1 MNYFRAIFS
10 IVKKDALMEWRSKEA
25 VNSMLVFALLVTI
38 VFSFIFEPGSDTKGE
53 VVGGIFWIAVIFSGL
68 LGLNKSMVSEI
79 QGGNLEALLL
89 SPVERSAI
97 FFGKFLS
104 NMLFMLFMEAILIP
118 LFTVFYDVN
127 IIERPEVIL
136 VIFLATYG
144 FCLIGTLFSI
154 ISVKTKTR
162 EIMLPLMLLPIMV
175 PVILGAILSTNVFI
189 GGEPS
194 ENAGNW
200 ITLIA
205 SFDVIFTAIIF
216 AIFGLIIEE

>member
-25 VNSMLVFALLVTI
+25 INSMLVFALLVTI

-194 ENAGNW
+194 ENARNW

>member
-1 MNYFRAIFS
+1 MNYLMAVFS
-10 IVKKDALMEWRSKEA
+10 IVKKDVLMEWRSKEA
-25 VNSMLVFALLVTI
+25 VNSMLVFALLVTV
-38 VFSFIFEPGSDTKGE
+38 VFSFIFEPGSETKNE

-68 LGLNKSMVSEI
+68 LGLGKSMVSEV

-89 SPVERSAI
+89 SPVDRSAV

-104 NMLFMLFMEAILIP
+104 NLLFMLFMEAVLVP

-127 IIERPEVIL
+127 IVARPKVIL

-144 FCLIGTLFSI
+144 FCLLGTLFSL
-154 ISVKTKTR
+154 ISVRTKTR
-162 EIMLPLMLLPIMV
+162 EIMLPLMLLPVMV

-189 GGEPS
+189 GGFPA

-205 SFDVIFTAIIF
+205 SFDVVFTAVIF

>member
-189 GGEPS
+189 GGEPP